1 MRADTGDLTTELSGR
16 CRLVN
21 AATVAHGPLEHVV
34 RRHFTPL
41 YAFRNAVS
49 RCTAKDPKPIERV
62 GGKLQGEVTRGEL
75 PGECGGLSRI
85 ERAELGGALRFCF
98 RGPRRHRG
106 CRQRKGR

>member
-1 MRADTGDLTTELSGR
+1 MSAMGRKQPSALASYQIPRASTITSLPQILFPICHPTTELSGR
-16 CRLVN
+16 GRLVN
-21 AATVAHGPLEHVV
+21 AATMAHGPLEHVV

-75 PGECGGLSRI
+75 PG
-85 ERAELGGALRFCF
+85 
-98 RGPRRHRG
+98 
-106 CRQRKGR
+106 